1 MPWDQKRKRDHNIMF
16 AVKYEDGSTAYITV
30 SPSLLVTG
38 DHMLPQIARERQ
50 EKGEI
55 PVGKIVGLQR
65 VR

>member
-16 AVKYEDGSTAYITV
+16 AVQYEDGRTAYITV
-30 SPSLLVTG
+30 SPRLIVTG
-38 DHMLPQIARERQ
+38 DNLVPQIARERQ

-55 PVGKIVGLQR
+55 PRGKIAALRR